1 LPQPVQWAVTEMV
14 TWSRRAGG
22 RMAGGQMVGGRMAGG
37 QMAAVRAPMGMRRSS
52 SIWRSSSAERPSVV
66 R

>member
-1 LPQPVQWAVTEMV
+1 VVGFPQPVQCVVTE
-14 TWSRRAGG
+14 RASGD
-22 RMAGGQMVGGRMAGG
+22 GQMAVGQMAAY
-37 QMAAVRAPMGMRRSS
+37 QMAAVRAPMGMRKSS